1 MISFNR
7 FRIATRLAALGAL
20 LLAATVVVGIG
31 GWRGL
36 ARMHDVQVAS
46 ARTAAAYA
54 AAADTARV
62 AQVDFKKQVQE
73 WKDLLLRGSDPAAH
87 DKYRA
92 AFVSQADA
100 VKADLDRLRGQLA
113 ALGSPVSGIEAA
125 EATHAEL
132 RQKYLAALGRF
143 TSADASSAH
152 TVDGLVRGIDRAPTA
167 AIDGIVASVQAE
179 SAATSRRLAQES
191 ATAFHAA
198 LVLLGAVALGALAL
212 GVVIT
217 VLLAR
222 SITRPIIRAVAVAEA
237 VAGGDLSTSIVV
249 QGRDETAQLLGA
261 LARMNGQL
269 RHVVATIR
277 RGAEE
282 ISQSTGEIAEGNL
295 DLSSRTSEQ
304 AAALEETA
312 SSMQE
317 FTTSVHGNAANA
329 REARDIAEGSLLT
342 ARDSE
347 KAMRDAVSAMQ
358 RIAGASDRIAEITA
372 VIDRIA
378 SQTHILALNAAV
390 EAARAGEA
398 GRGFH
403 IVAGEVRTLAAHS
416 KHAANEIRGLVTASG
431 ETIAD
436 GTRLIDHAGTSMA
449 ELSSGVERMT
459 HSVRS
464 IVTVSDAQAGG
475 ILQVNEAVRQID
487 EVTQSNSALV
497 EEAAAAADAVRLRAS
512 ELVDSVAFF
521 RLEAA

>member
-20 LLAATVVVGIG
+20 LLAATLVVGIG

-36 ARMHDVQVAS
+36 SRMHDVQVAS
-46 ARTAAAYA
+46 ARTAAAYS

-62 AQVDFKKQVQE
+62 GQVDFKKQVQE
-73 WKDLLLRGSDPAAH
+73 WKDLLLRGGDPAAF
-87 DKYRA
+87 DKYRT
-92 AFVSQADA
+92 AFIRQADA

-113 ALGSPVSGIEAA
+113 ALGSSVAEIDAA
-125 EATHAEL
+125 EATHAVL
-132 RQKYLAALGRF
+132 RQKYLAALGRY
-143 TSADASSAH
+143 SASDAGSAH
-152 TVDGLVRGIDRAPTA
+152 AVDGLVKGIDRAPTA
-167 AIDGIVASVQAE
+167 AIDDIVARVQAE
-179 SAATSRRLAQES
+179 SAATSLRLAQES
-191 ATAFHAA
+191 AAAFRAS

-222 SITRPIIRAVAVAEA
+222 SITGPIVRAVAVAEA

-261 LARMNGQL
+261 LTKMNAQL
-269 RHVVATIR
+269 RQVVATIR
-277 RGAEE
+277 QGAEE

-329 REARDIAEGSLLT
+329 REARQIAEGSLVS
-342 ARDSE
+342 AQESE
-347 KAMRDAVSAMQ
+347 KAMRDAVIAMR

-416 KHAANEIRGLVTASG
+416 KHAASEIRVLVAESV

-436 GTRLIDHAGTSMA
+436 GTRLIDHAGASMA
-449 ELSSGVERMT
+449 DLSSGVERMT

-464 IVTVSDAQAGG
+464 IVTVSDAQSGG

-497 EEAAAAADAVRLRAS
+497 EEAAAAADAVRLRAR
-512 ELVDSVAFF
+512 ELVESVAFF